1 MCSADIVKPDANNV
15 LGDISTGEELPSEPA
30 PLTDNE
36 KKLNEI
42 LERVKDI
49 QLTIASD
56 KGRKLP
62 PLAKPD
68 DSKMNDERIKQLQVS
83 RSIKDIVDNFVEFEY
98 NSEEGYVICNLCVP
112 EPRTSSTASTHRP
125 ADNGMFMYKS
135 C

>member
-1 MCSADIVKPDANNV
+1 MRSADIVKPDANNI

-30 PLTDNE
+30 PVTDNE

-42 LERVKDI
+42 LKRVKDI
-49 QLTIASD
+49 QLTIASY

-83 RSIKDIVDNFVEFEY
+83 RSI
-98 NSEEGYVICNLCVP
+98 
-112 EPRTSSTASTHRP
+112 
-125 ADNGMFMYKS
+125 
-135 C
+135 